1 MIKDELFGLDEVVQ
15 PFNLVIIR
23 EQLEKNVNDHIQ
35 KVEIGIFQSCQY
47 NLNIGTGVE
56 TLHMIMD
63 QACGNEYDFSNL
75 IKVFNKIA
83 IQNIFYDPNRL
94 NVEKQDFKIGEIR
107 QTTQV
112 LASVK
117 MFCNYAGWQ
126 TFYNDLISYCK
137 ENNFEIDISAIE
149 ILVQQQTSIDS

>member
-1 MIKDELFGLDEVVQ
+1 
-15 PFNLVIIR
+15 
-23 EQLEKNVNDHIQ
+23 VNDHIQ

-83 IQNIFYDPNRL
+83 I
-94 NVEKQDFKIGEIR
+94 
-107 QTTQV
+107 
-112 LASVK
+112 
-117 MFCNYAGWQ
+117 
-126 TFYNDLISYCK
+126 
-137 ENNFEIDISAIE
+137 
-149 ILVQQQTSIDS
+149 